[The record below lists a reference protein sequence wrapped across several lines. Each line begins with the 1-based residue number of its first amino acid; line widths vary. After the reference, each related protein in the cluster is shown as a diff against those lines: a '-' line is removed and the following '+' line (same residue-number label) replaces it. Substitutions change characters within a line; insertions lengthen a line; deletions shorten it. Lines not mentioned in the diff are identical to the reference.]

1 MWFIRRILWCTTDVH
16 DAVVLLQK
24 VKKPLKTRNTD
35 LLREWYKNEYPEK
48 PPKGLSK
55 ILGGLGRLRNWMNGK
70 VTQWV
75 EDIISNLRQKDS
87 ERYNKQ
93 LEDDTI
99 VVRGWFPSLH
109 SCIDYDLDLLK
120 CDHPP
125 KFILSAAIRQNTFL
139 QS

>member
-1 MWFIRRILWCTTDVH
+1 M
-16 DAVVLLQK
+16 
-24 VKKPLKTRNTD
+24 
-35 LLREWYKNEYPEK
+35 
-48 PPKGLSK
+48 
-55 ILGGLGRLRNWMNGK
+55 GGLGRLRNWMSGK

-75 EDIISNLRQKDS
+75 EDDYFPNLRQKDS

-93 LEDDTI
+93 LEEDTI

-109 SCIDYDLDLLK
+109 SCIDYELDLLK

-125 KFILSAAIRQNTFL
+125 KFILSAAKLSDKTPFL